1 MTFIQ
6 RLKAIFFQPL
16 KASLPRF
23 PEAVLTAFLLGILT
37 VINTELTVFN
47 QTLNDLNITLFL
59 LIPLFIVHT
68 LLREQFP
75 KLSNYRWFIFTG
87 LLLLGFSF
95 WLFLR
100 LEPSQAVI
108 FNRFS
113 NLIYAAYL
121 LVMFVPFVFKKK
133 FLETGIIL
141 LFTKLFT
148 AMLYAG
154 VLYLGVFIVLISAN
168 VLFSLSF
175 ELTLYANVFV
185 LINAFVFVPI
195 FLGSYPQ
202 PTAIIS
208 VKKDYHVIWQ
218 RIFLFVIA
226 PVISI
231 FTLLVTVYLFTGF
244 FNADTYEAEV
254 YTFSSLVIAFAG
266 ISAQVALTPF
276 IDKNRFI
283 QLFVRFFHYGLLLVM
298 IGYYIEQIKT
308 IGLTGFT
315 LSVVIQMMLGL
326 WPLTYVLF
334 KFIKPLQATKRGL
347 WMLVGTFAWIAAMP
361 GLNAVSITTML
372 LQAQFRQL
380 LVANDMLAN
389 DGTIIGQDILPDD
402 VYDDLYQTV
411 NEMDRL
417 GLHRFSILPENYQ
430 HPTNF
435 DTTFGFKE
443 NDPSNPRDEYLQFNL
458 LLPVIDLS
466 DFAYDQLIYVSSLLT
481 LKDGET
487 YLYEPVSLSL
497 TVNQTLGHYYFD
509 ITKEGMTDSIELYT
523 DIALVLQ
530 DRFAATEYESD
541 VKEDFLISF
550 EFTNMTIDLWVTNLI
565 SMRYQSYADL
575 NLGFYLGINHQ
586 DA

>member
-113 NLIYAAYL
+113 NLIYATYV

-266 ISAQVALTPF
+266 ISAQVALNPF

-530 DRFAATEYESD
+530 DRFVATEYESD